1 MALKQKRRHQEW
13 VHIRRKMR
21 VIKDIWNDTDWIL
34 YRETHRL
41 SKGKIHCSCPMC
53 SPKTNRKRGALNC
66 GWKPSDR
73 RKLAKGWEDDDIDH
87 HFGRGTKKKKGD

>member
-21 VIKDIWNDTDWIL
+21 ILKDIWNETDWIL
-34 YRETHRL
+34 YKQSHRL

-53 SPKTNRKRGALNC
+53 SIKTNRRHGGWG
-66 GWKPSDR
+66 GWKASDQ
-73 RKLAKGWEDDDIDH
+73 RKMAKGWADDEK
-87 HFGRGTKKKKGD
+87 F